1 VDHTM
6 KKCPF
11 CAEQIQLEAVRCR
24 YCGGDL
30 LDGSSSGS
38 GGLRQ
43 AVMPVRLP
51 PPLVVEVKQAGFFIR
66 LVKTISALI
75 TLGIL
80 ASIAGT
86 CVVCGK
92 AVNDVSE
99 GRTNERQA
107 VQRAGQAGQTEIQIV
122 EVSAVQ
128 LERNY
133 ADNEVAADAQYKD
146 KVLRVSGTVDEIRK
160 DILDEPVLTLR
171 ARNQFNTVHCS
182 FDGDGANASLASL
195 RKGQKVTVR
204 GLGSGYILGSP
215 MIKRCVVE

>member
-1 VDHTM
+1 MSQEM

-11 CAEQIQLEAVRCR
+11 CAEQIQGEAVRCR

-30 LDGSSSGS
+30 M
-38 GGLRQ
+38 GGGFRQ
-43 AVMPVRLP
+43 AVMPPRQAP
-51 PPLVVEVKQAGFFIR
+51 PPVVKVQQAGFFLR

-75 TLGIL
+75 TLAIL
-80 ASIAGT
+80 ASIVGT

-99 GRTNERQA
+99 QRTNEQQA
-107 VQRAGQAGQTEIQIV
+107 VQLAGQHGQTEIPVV

-128 LERNY
+128 LERDY
-133 ADNEVAADAQYKD
+133 AANEVAADAQYKG
-146 KVLRVSGTVDEIRK
+146 KVLRVSGAVDGISK

-171 ARNQFNTVHCS
+171 SRNQFNNILCS
-182 FDGDGANASLASL
+182 FDDSATSSLASL

-215 MIKRCVVE
+215 TIKNCVVE

>member
-1 VDHTM
+1 MAHSM

-30 LDGSSSGS
+30 TNSSG
-38 GGLRQ
+38 GFQ
-43 AVMPVRLP
+43 PAMMPVRLP
-51 PPLVVEVKQAGFFIR
+51 PPPVVEVKQAGFFVR
-66 LVKTISALI
+66 LLKTISALI

-107 VQRAGQAGQTEIQIV
+107 VQRAGQAGQTEIPIV
-122 EVSAVQ
+122 EVTAVQ
-128 LERNY
+128 LERDY
-133 ADNEVAADAQYKD
+133 AANEVAADAQYKD
-146 KVLRVSGTVDEIRK
+146 KVLRVSGIVDEIRK
-160 DILDEPVLTLR
+160 DLLDEPVLTLR
-171 ARNQFNTVHCS
+171 TRNRFDTVHCS
-182 FDGDGANASLASL
+182 FDGDGANASLAAL
-195 RKGQKVTVR
+195 RKGQPVTVR

-215 MIKRCVVE
+215 TIKRCVVE